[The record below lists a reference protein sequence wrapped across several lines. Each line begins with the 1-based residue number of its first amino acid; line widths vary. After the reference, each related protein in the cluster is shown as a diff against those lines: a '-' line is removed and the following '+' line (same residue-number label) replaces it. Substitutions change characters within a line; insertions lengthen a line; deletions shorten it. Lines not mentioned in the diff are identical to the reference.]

1 MFADRIIVQNTQH
14 CIYQVNYAVTPEV
27 AGTEVVTV
35 TMLCV
40 CSVQIRYD
48 IYSNLSSSNE

>member
-1 MFADRIIVQNTQH
+1 MFADRITAQNTQYCSH
-14 CIYQVNYAVTPEV
+14 QVNYAVTPEV

-40 CSVQIRYD
+40 YSGQIGYD
-48 IYSNLSSSNE
+48 I